1 MNRVIPAT
9 HQREGRALHP
19 HQRGGW
25 AYGAISG
32 SSAKR
37 TRALPGWL
45 DDATTR
51 ASRGRRDVLDARA
64 AGGRCARRGVR
75 PPDRAPPDHA
85 AVPDDGVDTRLHES
99 RNARLHESDHVAD
112 VRATAAGPPAR
123 RERGTQSER
132 EVKCTLRPAVVLFVV
147 LNQRDLIE
155 LRAPSITQPCAIRPT
170 WGGSGRLWSGRSRVR
185 IPSLTP
191 LGKPDAVH
199 AQGPVVLPW
208 FSFARPGPV
217 VARLSV
223 RSHLA
228 PSGAVGRG
236 LIEAFRPRGTLA
248 VFCARAPLSRAG
260 SLGSRVH
267 AEESPGGWSRSSAL
281 TRRVRDRSRWHRRVS
296 DLR

>member
-191 LGKPDAVH
+191 LGKPD
-199 AQGPVVLPW
+199 PVPRRVSW
-208 FSFARPGPV
+208 FYRG
-217 VARLSV
+217 
-223 RSHLA
+223 SHSL
-228 PSGAVGRG
+228 GRG
-236 LIEAFRPRGTLA
+236 QSWPGCPFAATSHRAARWDVGLSKRSDREGRWRYSALVRRYRERGRSDLGFRPR
-248 VFCARAPLSRAG
+248 
-260 SLGSRVH
+260 SLPEGGADRRRSH
-267 AEESPGGWSRSSAL
+267 AEFAIVRGGIGA
-281 TRRVRDRSRWHRRVS
+281 
-296 DLR
+296 